1 MYNVGDLLQDIEDGS
16 LALVL
21 EIRHSELYAAPVS
34 YKLLFESGV
43 TIWLASG
50 IIYYYFDRVSNL

>member
-21 EIRHSELYAAPVS
+21 EIRHSDLYAAPVS